1 MRAFRLAYDGR
12 EFYGF
17 QRQPD
22 VRTVEGTLLAT
33 LETAGVVDAGET
45 PPGYAA
51 AGRTDAGVSAVA
63 QTIAFEAPAWCTP
76 AALNGRLPGSI
87 RAWAA
92 ADVSENFHAT
102 HHAGRRS
109 YTYHLHAPAAADG
122 HESHSDS
129 LADQKSSISGDEVA
143 REAARRLS
151 GEHDFHNFT
160 SDEDGTVR
168 DVSVGVERDEE
179 FLVVT
184 VSAGGFPRGFVRRLV
199 GVLAEVAVEG
209 QPLSRIDEVLG
220 EESLQ
225 GGRGVPRMPA
235 EPLVLTGVDYPG
247 VEFVA
252 DEEAVASA
260 RGVFG
265 QRRVGALERLKVAET
280 VLGGL
285 G

>member
-1 MRAFRLAYDGR
+1 
-12 EFYGF
+12 
-17 QRQPD
+17 
-22 VRTVEGTLLAT
+22 VEGTLLAT
-33 LETAGVVDAGET
+33 LEAGGVVDAGET

-63 QTIAFEAPAWCTP
+63 QTVAFEAPDWCTP

-92 ADVSENFHAT
+92 ADVPDDFHAT
-102 HHAGRRS
+102 HHAGRRT

-129 LADQKSSISGDEVA
+129 LANQKSSISGDDAA
-143 REAARRLS
+143 REATRRLS

-160 SDEDGTVR
+160 SDEEGTVR
-168 DVSVGVERDEE
+168 DASIQVERDEE
-179 FLVVT
+179 FLTVT

-209 QPLSRIDEVLG
+209 QSLARIDEVLG
-220 EESLQ
+220 DESLQ

-235 EPLVLTGVDYPG
+235 EPLVLTGVDYPD
-247 VEFVA
+247 VTFSV
-252 DEEAVASA
+252 DEEAVESA

-265 QRRVGALERLKVAET
+265 QRRVDALERLRVAES
-280 VLGGL
+280 VLDGL

>member
-22 VRTVEGTLLAT
+22 VSTVEGTLLAT
-33 LETAGVVDAGET
+33 LEAGGVVDAGET

-51 AGRTDAGVSAVA
+51 AGRTDAGVSAVG
-63 QTIAFEAPAWCTP
+63 QTVAFEAPDWCTP

-92 ADVSENFHAT
+92 ADVPDDFHAT
-102 HHAGRRS
+102 HHAGRRT
-109 YTYHLHAPAAADG
+109 YTYHLHAPDADDRAAFEAAD
-122 HESHSDS
+122 
-129 LADQKSSISGDEVA
+129 
-143 REAARRLS
+143 RLS

-160 SDEDGTVR
+160 SDEEGTVR
-168 DVSVGVERDEE
+168 DASIQVERDGE

-199 GVLAEVAVEG
+199 GVLAEMAVEG
-209 QPLSRIDEVLG
+209 QSLARIDEVLG
-220 EESLQ
+220 DESLQ
-225 GGRGVPRMPA
+225 GGRGVPRMPP
-235 EPLVLTGVDYPG
+235 EPLVLTGVDYPD
-247 VEFVA
+247 VTFSV
-252 DEEAVASA
+252 DEEAVESA

-265 QRRVGALERLKVAET
+265 QRRVDALERLRVAES
-280 VLGGL
+280 VLDGL
-285 G
+285 GQ